1 MRLGSRWSL
10 VLLLV
15 LVSACTHL
23 PPERLDQAEAMAG
36 QSRPQA
42 SDCLLPDHCAQ
53 PSELY
58 DLAEAALFQSTPQ
71 APVHHVLLLEGGEEA
86 MLARAHVIRAARE
99 SLELQTF
106 IFGEDDAGFF
116 VLAEL
121 LAAARRGVHVRVL
134 LDQLFSV
141 DDVGLLAAL
150 ASAHENFELR
160 LYNPT
165 FQQARTSPLQFAAG
179 IVCCF
184 RQINQRMH
192 TKLVLA
198 DGLIGITGGRNY
210 TNSYY
215 DWDPAFNY
223 RDRDILVAGPAG
235 REMREGFERFWA
247 HQRAVPVA
255 RLHDVARELLANEG
269 APVQLPLKLNSRSER
284 VELVSRQASDPA
296 AVRARLVDP
305 GLLVG
310 RVDYLVDPPE
320 KHERG
325 GDPVYE
331 EITAQLRDLV
341 LEADR
346 DVLLQTPYLVLSREA
361 RRSFRELHRM
371 PGAPRVRVSTNS
383 LASTDAWPVYALS
396 HKYKRTYLREL
407 GFEIHEY
414 RPYPADA
421 PIDLEATGALSQ
433 LPAIDGRLP
442 SETSTR
448 RGRPGSASGGS
459 SGPSG
464 RAGSGAGPG
473 SGQRVL
479 REGPLPLERAG
490 VRVSMH
496 AKSVVVDQR
505 IGVVGTHNFDPR
517 SDNFNTEN
525 AVIVHDARFARLL
538 ADEILRD
545 MAPENSWLVARRQ
558 KPPILSGL
566 DYSIGK
572 IFEMLPVFDIWP
584 FRYASSYELVEGCE
598 PLPADHPRFH
608 ECWRSVGQ
616 FPEVDVPFKGLY
628 TRFMTAF
635 GAGLAPIL

>member
-1 MRLGSRWSL
+1 VRVVLLSLL
-10 VLLLV
+10 VLL
-15 LVSACTHL
+15 SACRHL
-23 PPERLDQAEAMAG
+23 PPERLDAAELMAA

-42 SDCLLPDHCAQ
+42 SDCLLPDRCAQ
-53 PSELY
+53 PSALY
-58 DLAEAALFQSTPQ
+58 ELAEAALMQSTPE
-71 APVHHVLLLEGGEEA
+71 APLHHVLLLEGGEEA

-121 LAAARRGVHVRVL
+121 LQAARRGVHVRVL

-165 FQQARTSPLQFAAG
+165 FQQASTSPLQFAAG
-179 IVCCF
+179 VVCCF

-223 RDRDILVAGPAG
+223 RDRDILVAGPVG
-235 REMREGFERFWA
+235 REMREGFDMFWE
-247 HQRAVPVA
+247 HERAVPVA
-255 RLHDVARELLANEG
+255 RLHDVARRLLAQEG
-269 APVQLPLKLNSRSER
+269 ASIQLPLKLNSRSER
-284 VELVSRQASDPA
+284 VELVSLQASDPD
-296 AVRARLVDP
+296 AVRAQLIEP

-325 GDPVYE
+325 SDPVYE
-331 EITAQLRDLV
+331 EITAKLRDLV
-341 LEADR
+341 LDADEE
-346 DVLLQTPYLVLSREA
+346 VLLQTPYLVLSREA
-361 RRSFRELHRM
+361 RRSFRELKRS
-371 PGAPRVRVSTNS
+371 PGAPRVLVSTNS

-407 GFEIHEY
+407 GFTIHEY

-421 PIDLEATGALSQ
+421 PIDLEATGALAA
-433 LPAIDGRLP
+433 LPSIDGRLP
-442 SETSTR
+442 SETSVRLGTA
-448 RGRPGSASGGS
+448 GAAAGGSGSLGASGT
-459 SGPSG
+459 
-464 RAGSGAGPG
+464 AGSGPTPGPM
-473 SGQRVL
+473 

-496 AKSVVVDQR
+496 AKSLVVDER

-525 AVIVHDARFARLL
+525 ALIVHDARFARLL
-538 ADEILRD
+538 ADQIRRD
-545 MAPENSWLVARRQ
+545 MAPENSWLIARRQ

-572 IFEMLPVFDIWP
+572 LFEMLPVFDIWP
-584 FRYASSYELVEGCE
+584 FRYAASYELVEGCE
-598 PLPADHPRFH
+598 PVPEDDPRFH

-616 FPEVDVPFKGLY
+616 FPEVDVPFKGFY

>member
-1 MRLGSRWSL
+1 MPWTRWSL
-10 VLLLV
+10 PLVLA
-15 LVSACTHL
+15 LVSACSHL
-23 PPERLDQAEAMAG
+23 PPERLDQAEAMAA
-36 QSRPQA
+36 QSRPLA
-42 SDCLLPDHCAQ
+42 SDCVFADHCAQ
-53 PSELY
+53 ASELY
-58 DLAEAALFQSTPQ
+58 ALAEAAVFQSTPE
-71 APVHHVLLLEGGEEA
+71 APLHHVVLLEGGEEA

-99 SLELQTF
+99 TLELQSF

-121 LAAARRGVHVRVL
+121 LQAARRGVHVRVL

-150 ASAHENFELR
+150 ASAHGNFELR

-165 FQQARTSPLQFAAG
+165 FQQASTSPLQFAAG
-179 IVCCF
+179 VVCCF

-198 DGLIGITGGRNY
+198 DDLIGITGGRNY

-223 RDRDILVAGPAG
+223 RDRDILVAGPVG
-235 REMREGFERFWA
+235 REMGEGFDRFWE
-247 HQRAVPVA
+247 HERAVPVA
-255 RLHDVARELLANEG
+255 RLHDVARRLLSNEG

-284 VELVSRQASDPA
+284 VELVSRQADDPE
-296 AVRARLVDP
+296 AVRASLVQP
-305 GLLVG
+305 GLMVG

-341 LEADR
+341 LEAR
-346 DVLLQTPYLVLSREA
+346 EEVLLQTPYLVLSREA
-361 RRSFRELHRM
+361 RRSFRDLHRR
-371 PGAPRVRVSTNS
+371 PGAPRVLVSTNS

-407 GFEIHEY
+407 GFQIHEY

-421 PIDLEATGALSQ
+421 PIDLEATGALVP
-433 LPAIDGRLP
+433 LPGIDGRLP
-442 SETSTR
+442 SETSAP
-448 RGRPGSASGGS
+448 RGRAGTHQGGSGSFGASGT
-459 SGPSG
+459 
-464 RAGSGAGPG
+464 AGSGAA
-473 SGQRVL
+473 SGQRAM

-496 AKSVVVDQR
+496 SKSLVVDER

-538 ADEILRD
+538 ADEIRRD
-545 MAPENSWLVARRQ
+545 MAPENSWLIARRQ

-572 IFEMLPVFDIWP
+572 LFEMLPVFDIWP

-598 PLPADHPRFH
+598 PLPEDDPRFH